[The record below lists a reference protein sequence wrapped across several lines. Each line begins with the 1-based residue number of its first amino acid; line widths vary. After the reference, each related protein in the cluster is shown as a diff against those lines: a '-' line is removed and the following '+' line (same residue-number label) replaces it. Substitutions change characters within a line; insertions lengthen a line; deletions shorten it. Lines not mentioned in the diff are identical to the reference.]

1 MDTDDL
7 SDRTYI
13 AIMLEAEKFNHDLTL
28 QFGLLS
34 YQCKNEDEF
43 ISKSEKLIRKIL
55 KYDEEEIEEM
65 FFGKPPSS
73 EELHIALKKIQENIK
88 RRNKTI

>member
-7 SDRTYI
+7 SDKTYN
-13 AIMLEAEKFNHDLTL
+13 AIMREAENFNHDLTL

-65 FFGKPPSS
+65 FFGNLPST
-73 EELHIALKKIQENIK
+73 EELHIALKIIKENIK
-88 RRNKTI
+88 KLKTNS